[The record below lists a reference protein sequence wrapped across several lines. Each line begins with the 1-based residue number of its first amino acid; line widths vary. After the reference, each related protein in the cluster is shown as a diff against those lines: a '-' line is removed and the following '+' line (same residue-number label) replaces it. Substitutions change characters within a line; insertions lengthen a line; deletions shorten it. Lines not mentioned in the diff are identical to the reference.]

1 MRFNISGNKLQK
13 YFPLFILLA
22 ACSNQHLDKAEL
34 GVPIDDTSLTS
45 LSDTAGRLSK
55 GYAIA
60 AQNTQ
65 STQDVF
71 AFLTVTS
78 AATAISGIAS
88 SAANSEIAAAAI
100 AGTAAQQGGARL
112 APRAAIEAIFDGA
125 KRMNCVS
132 AVAALGESML
142 PESADKD
149 AGIIATRWAI
159 EHVRI
164 LTREELTR
172 DSVKFTEI
180 FAEYQG
186 SVETVAGAAR
196 SRSGNRSATPAA
208 GQIRAVR
215 TKPGED
221 FTAYLELLDKCTNTT
236 ALPITTAKPKE

>member
-1 MRFNISGNKLQK
+1 MSFNISGDKLQK

-34 GVPIDDTSLTS
+34 GIVIDDTSLTS
-45 LSDTAGRLSK
+45 LSVAASKLSK
-55 GYAIA
+55 GYATA

-71 AFLTVTS
+71 AFLTITS

-88 SAANSEIAAAAI
+88 SAANSEIATAAI

-142 PESADKD
+142 PDSADNK
-149 AGIIATRWAI
+149 AGVIATRWAI

-164 LTREELTR
+164 LTREKLAR
-172 DSVKFTEI
+172 DGVKFTEI
-180 FAEYQG
+180 FAEYSG
-186 SVETVAGAAR
+186 SVEAAVGAVPSEPTR
-196 SRSGNRSATPAA
+196 NHTSAA
-208 GQIRAVR
+208 GKIRTVR
-215 TKPGED
+215 TKPGEA
-221 FTAYLELLDKCTNTT
+221 FTGYLELLDKCTNTT
-236 ALPITTAKPKE
+236 ALPITTAKPKA